1 MNTKEI
7 VKALHANQIIKTV
20 VPIWAHCSI
29 PYPFYRNGIACLGFY
44 FYPMKKS
51 DAQHLIQ
58 APITQVI
65 TAYPSGHI
73 VGITA
78 SPFFLNDTKDA
89 NVTIGEYPNSNMKS
103 LSVAEGNALYDQYYA
118 ACDAFFESSQTES
131 WKNAFN
137 RVKEEGMD
145 KYFFLFTPRTEIK
158 TMYETTDNA
167 KVSTPVSAPRQGNSI
182 SAKVRHSLRDIQNFL
197 KKPVF
202 AKENAEISRL
212 INNCSREDYT
222 IAVIGEF
229 SRGKTTFLN
238 YLLGMDC
245 LPVGDLPTTA
255 VLTKITQG
263 EVPSATFVDR
273 FRKQSKFE
281 LTASALENFLAD
293 DQGNAP
299 EGVLNLT
306 TPLNWLD
313 KKNIVFYDTP
323 GAGDIIGKRADIARK
338 AISHCDCT
346 IMAMSAQAACSMT
359 EMEFLRANVI
369 LKAIPRC
376 SILITKLDTIPENE
390 RMKVIDFVKSKIS
403 KVLPSAQYWIA
414 QEMEGVDASALDAYG
429 IEAIRTAIK
438 AQSIS
443 DEEAARLREQQLI
456 ARVQM
461 VLIEAKN
468 EIQTIEEAEK
478 LSDEEKCAAIKKLE
492 FHKDHLDL
500 IKQELEMKCES
511 MQYAVEQE
519 IIADLTE
526 AQKNILA
533 DCQMSLQK
541 TTMTK
546 EWVERDFPYML
557 EKALKPVVGRIEKK
571 IISSVSVAR
580 TNLAESV
587 KKQLSD
593 SGIAIS
599 LPAYETMT
607 IDSDLAFAP
616 ENIERTRLISR
627 CASII
632 SVPVAMLVLGPLAGI
647 GVLIGGGMGLGS
659 ELFLKKKIDEQ
670 KKLIAEQVNL
680 HIEKMFNDI
689 KEHLQAYVSK
699 CYAELLEGVDK
710 ESQKAV
716 AKAIEKINDAN
727 REKSNAPKESIAL
740 HEKLDQ
746 LIKEIENF

>member
-1 MNTKEI
+1 MKTKEI
-7 VKALHANQIIKTV
+7 VKALFENQMIRSVI
-20 VPIWAHCSI
+20 PQWAHVTI
-29 PYPFYRNGIACLGFY
+29 PYPFYRNGIPCLGFY
-44 FYPMKKS
+44 FYPLKQA
-51 DAQHLIQ
+51 DNQRLIQ
-58 APITQVI
+58 PPITQVI
-65 TAYPSGHI
+65 TVYPNGHI
-73 VGITA
+73 VSITA
-78 SPFFLNDTKDA
+78 SPFFLKGKNDVDA
-89 NVTIGEYPNSNMKS
+89 VIGKYPNEILQA
-103 LSVAEGNALYDQYYA
+103 LSVEEGNRLYDEYYA
-118 ACDAFFESSQTES
+118 ACDVFFESKQIDQ
-131 WKNAFN
+131 WKICYEK
-137 RVKEEGMD
+137 VKEEGMD
-145 KYFFLFTPRTEIK
+145 KYFSLLTSAPEIK
-158 TMYETTDNA
+158 NSLEGTINK
-167 KVSTPVSAPRQGNSI
+167 KVSSSVSVQKQGNSI

-197 KKPVF
+197 KNPIF

-212 INNCSREDYT
+212 INNCNRENYT

-238 YLLGMDC
+238 NLLGLDC

-255 VLTKITQG
+255 VLTKITKG
-263 EVPSATFVDR
+263 EIPSAVFIDR
-273 FRKQSKFE
+273 TRKQLKFE
-281 LTASALENFLAD
+281 LTTSALEQFLAD
-293 DQGNAP
+293 AQGNDP
-299 EGVLNLT
+299 EGVLHLT

-313 KKNIVFYDTP
+313 KKGIVFYDTP
-323 GAGDIIGKRADIARK
+323 GAGDIVGKRADIARK

-376 SILITKLDTIPENE
+376 SILITKLDTIPENG
-390 RMKVIDFVKSKIS
+390 RMKVIEFIKNKIS
-403 KVLPSAQYWIA
+403 KVLPTARYWVA
-414 QEMEGVDASALDAYG
+414 QEMTGIDSSVLDAYG
-429 IEAIRTAIK
+429 IASIRDAIK
-438 AQSIS
+438 EQSAS

-456 ARVQM
+456 TRVQM
-461 VLIEAKN
+461 VLAEAKN

-546 EWVERDFPYML
+546 EWVERDFPYKL

-599 LPAYETMT
+599 LPAYEMMT

-616 ENIERTRLISR
+616 ENIERIRLISR

-647 GVLIGGGMGLGS
+647 GALISGGMGLGS

-680 HIEKMFNDI
+680 HIEKLFNDI

-716 AKAIEKINDAN
+716 AKAIEKINNAN

-746 LIKEIENF
+746 LIKEIEKF